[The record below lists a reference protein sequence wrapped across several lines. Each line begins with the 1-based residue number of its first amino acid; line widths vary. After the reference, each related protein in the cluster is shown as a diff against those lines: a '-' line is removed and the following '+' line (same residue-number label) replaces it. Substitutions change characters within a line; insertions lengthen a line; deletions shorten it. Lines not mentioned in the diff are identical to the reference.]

1 MAAFLGI
8 FKFIGPPII
17 LHSDNGREFSNL
29 AGMTGAKL
37 TDDELGNVIDE
48 IAKLWPGTYMVKGRY
63 GPLF

>member
-1 MAAFLGI
+1 MIHELLRRQHKASQEL
-8 FKFIGPPII
+8 
-17 LHSDNGREFSNL
+17 SNL